1 MKTREEHIQFIR
13 LNLTALVACAWTG
26 FVAKGRGLVCVL
38 SDQHDESTRMVP
50 FDFMPEKEASKLI
63 KPWYG
68 TKEARMVTGY
78 DPQIEVI
85 IGFVRSHGNKLTF
98 DCYRLKSN
106 PAPPDAAEME

>member
-13 LNLTALVACAWTG
+13 LNLTSLAACAWTG

-38 SDQHDESTRMVP
+38 CDQHNEDTRMVP
-50 FDFMPEKEASKLI
+50 FDFMSEKDASKLI

-68 TKEARMVTGY
+68 TKEARMVAEY

-85 IGFVRSHGNKLTF
+85 IGFVRSEGNKLNF
-98 DCYRLKSN
+98 DCYRFKSS
-106 PAPPDAAEME
+106 PTPPDAADMA